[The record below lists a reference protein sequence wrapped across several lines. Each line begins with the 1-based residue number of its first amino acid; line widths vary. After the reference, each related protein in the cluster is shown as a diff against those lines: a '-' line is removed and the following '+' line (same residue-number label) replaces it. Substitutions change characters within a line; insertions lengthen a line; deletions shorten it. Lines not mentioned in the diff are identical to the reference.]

1 MPAPPPAARLGC
13 TGLADA
19 APPPRTPQP
28 IARRRR
34 VPTAPSLHGPYS
46 CRPCLRDQPECHMML
61 YACATIADKSLT
73 SFFSPPHLIF
83 FSLPISSPPSS
94 CTSSFKENR
103 RSLTAPGGLAAQRW
117 SSWIQHARPRQRSA
131 APARAAA
138 DLAGDTGRKMA
149 AALVGRPCPR
159 GGGARRSRWPSCGGD
174 WQPPTAR
181 PSSRLS
187 LADGDVLE

>member
-1 MPAPPPAARLGC
+1 MGNPIHSSPRAQSSHPARRRRRRPHAS
-13 TGLADA
+13 A
-19 APPPRTPQP
+19 APVLLTPPLLPARRSS

-61 YACATIADKSLT
+61 YTRATIADESLT

-94 CTSSFKENR
+94 CTSSSKENR

-117 SSWIQHARPRQRSA
+117 SSWIQPARLRQRSA

-138 DLAGDTGRKMA
+138 EIGSPQPHDRA
-149 AALVGRPCPR
+149 R
-159 GGGARRSRWPSCGGD
+159 GCRLR
-174 WQPPTAR
+174 TAV
-181 PSSRLS
+181 
-187 LADGDVLE
+187 VLE